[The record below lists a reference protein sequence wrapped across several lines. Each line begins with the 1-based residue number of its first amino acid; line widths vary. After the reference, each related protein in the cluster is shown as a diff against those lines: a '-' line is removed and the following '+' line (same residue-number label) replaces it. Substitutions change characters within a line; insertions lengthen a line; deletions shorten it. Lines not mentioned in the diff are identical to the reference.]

1 MGVVIRVD
9 AAHGTKSFGA
19 IVLGCAIGYF
29 AAVDASHV
37 CVLSRRK
44 VPPPRTSL
52 ARTSLA
58 KC

>member
-29 AAVDASHV
+29 AAVDALHCLRFV
-37 CVLSRRK
+37 APK